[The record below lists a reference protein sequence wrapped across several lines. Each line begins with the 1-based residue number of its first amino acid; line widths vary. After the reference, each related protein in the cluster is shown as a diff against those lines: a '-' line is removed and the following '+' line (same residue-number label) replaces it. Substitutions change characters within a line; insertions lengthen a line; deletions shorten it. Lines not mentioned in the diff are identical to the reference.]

1 MLVAWGVHWID
12 NFAFDHDLR
21 FYLLFTGKAGPLM
34 VEGLEDVNKSVNFPL
49 NIILNNK
56 ISRSERISHA
66 GSYWLL

>member
-1 MLVAWGVHWID
+1 MVVALGLYWID

-21 FYLLFTGKAGPLM
+21 FYLSFTAKAGPLM

-56 ISRSERISHA
+56 P
-66 GSYWLL
+66 

>member
-1 MLVAWGVHWID
+1 MIVAWVLYWID

-21 FYLLFTGKAGPLM
+21 FYLLFTAKAGPLM

-56 ISRSERISHA
+56 
-66 GSYWLL
+66 L